1 MRLIC
6 HHDRLPWKPLTQSL
20 PLDPN
25 SSIDQV
31 VLGYLSPP
39 IKDNGIIFKKGNK
52 LIKNLSLQS
61 TQAHLAHLAIT
72 SIKFCPIKD

>member
-6 HHDRLPWKPLTQSL
+6 HHDWLPWKPLTQSL

-52 LIKNLSLQS
+52 LIKNFRPVKHAS
-61 TQAHLAHLAIT
+61 TLGSPGDYIN
-72 SIKFCPIKD
+72 